1 MRARRYL
8 SLALAGVLAL
18 GVCSCTKELQE
29 PSVPEEVTPTD
40 GNGPK
45 VMVVKAGSPQ
55 TKTIVEK
62 VDGHYVSK
70 WVSGDQIR
78 LVEAIYENYG
88 KGGVGEP
95 VVYYT
100 SDPLPSDPKDPTS
113 TVYYGIATF
122 SVTLGGH
129 PKPEGAQYR
138 YIGVYPPSAVTG
150 VRWTEEDG
158 EWSSRWGEA
167 LGEDHITLEL
177 EMTNH
182 QIPSPE
188 CFDTRADVMVSEM
201 TSSATQPTELTLNY
215 ARVGTVVGITM
226 KGLPANAVLDHGR
239 FSFGDSWHG
248 AYRMEYDPL
257 LRKRGVFSK
266 STGFIDYTPEGISAD
281 ESGQAVIW
289 LRTLSGTLN
298 DWFDINVY
306 VTDDGGGKKGGGSLL
321 KYEKHVDLAKA
332 GKSIVFAEGGV
343 TTFGVVLAPGYDV
356 IPSMVS
362 SSAIEETGATLNLN
376 YNLGGKPY
384 ETAVYGVL
392 ASANPSHV
400 ESIAQALPGE
410 IYPVGEADG
419 EGNVSV
425 NLTGLTAGTDY
436 YVMPYVTLD
445 EDTYYASMAGSFS
458 TLAHIDYATPELV
471 DLGLPSGTKWASFN
485 LGATAPEQEGYYYA
499 FGETYPQAP
508 ASSVNKYWA
517 YYDRATKYSTSA
529 LRGDVVDLLTV
540 LEASDDAATVNLGES
555 WRTPTRYDFQE
566 LLAHT
571 TATPESGGVRYTS
584 TVSGYESN
592 SIFLPSCQFYDGS
605 HSGLQSD
612 HDYYMTASLS
622 ATTQG
627 NPGRNPE
634 NFNGIWLWASDTHT
648 VSPIDWHSRRYGLNI
663 RPVSGGTRQGL
674 VYTCHPV
681 APLDLDITS
690 SSACIRG
697 TFTNVEEDGHSYTY
711 YVILYQEGAT
721 DWYKHGTMGRSE
733 SYTFTGLSSNTT
745 YYYSVAW
752 EDNYGNHQESEIR
765 SFTTM
770 P

>member
-100 SDPLPSDPKDPTS
+100 SDPLPGDPKDPTS

-122 SVTLGGH
+122 SVTLGVH

-266 STGFIDYTPEGISAD
+266 STGFIDYTPAGISAD

-392 ASANPSHV
+392 VSADASHV
-400 ESIAQALPGE
+400 ESIAQALPEE
-410 IYPVGEADG
+410 IYPVGEPDG

-445 EDTYYASMAGSFS
+445 EDTYYTSMAGSFS

-485 LGATAPEQEGYYYA
+485 LGSTAPELPGRYFA
-499 FGETYPQAP
+499 WGETYPRESFSA
-508 ASSVNKYWA
+508 ANKYWTA
-517 YYDRATKYSTSA
+517 YNNATKYSTSA
-529 LRGDVVDLLTV
+529 MHGELVDKLTV
-540 LEASDDAATVNLGES
+540 LEASDDAASVNLGGS
-555 WRTPTRYDFQE
+555 WRTPTWQDFQE
-566 LLAHT
+566 LLDNTNAV
-571 TATPESGGVRYTS
+571 ADNVNEKAVIRYTS
-584 TVSGYESN
+584 KVNGHA
-592 SIFLPSCQFYDGS
+592 IVLPCCKYYDGS
-605 HSGLQSD
+605 NSSLQD
-612 HDYYMTASLS
+612 QNYYMSASLS
-622 ATTQG
+622 ATTPSSIGQWEG
-627 NPGRNPE
+627 F
-634 NFNGIWLWASDTHT
+634 FNGMWLLNAGG
-648 VSPIDWHSRRYGLNI
+648 SPALQKYEYTARKYGLNI
-663 RPVSGGTRQGL
+663 RPVNGGSRQGL
-674 VYTCHPV
+674 TYTCFPSTPV
-681 APLDLDITS
+681 KMSETS
-690 SSACIRG
+690 VCIG
-697 TFTNVEEDGHSYTY
+697 GSFTNVEDGTSTY
-711 YVILYQEGAT
+711 YYYAVLYVAGNTSYYQ
-721 DWYKHGTMGRSE
+721 RSTIE
-733 SYTFTGLSSNTT
+733 RNGSHTFTGLTGGNT
-745 YYYSVAW
+745 YYYSVGW
-752 EDNYGNHQESEIR
+752 YNKNTGESQESEIQA
-765 SFTTM
+765 FTL
-770 P
+770 

>member
-1 MRARRYL
+1 M
-8 SLALAGVLAL
+8 ALF
-18 GVCSCTKELQE
+18 VCSCEKRIQE
-29 PSVPEEVTPTD
+29 EVLPEIVPEQGD
-40 GNGPK
+40 K
-45 VMVVKAGSPQ
+45 VMIVKADSPQ
-55 TKTIVEK
+55 TKTVVEK
-62 VDGHYVSK
+62 VDGHFVSK
-70 WVSGDQIR
+70 WVSGDQIQ
-78 LVEAIYENYG
+78 LVEAVYENFE
-88 KGGVGEP
+88 KGGTGDP
-95 VVYYT
+95 VAYYT
-100 SDPLPSDPKDPTS
+100 SDPLGDPKDPKS
-113 TVYYGIATF
+113 PAYYDVATF
-122 SVTLGGH
+122 SVTLGEH
-129 PKPEGAQYR
+129 PKPDEAQYR
-138 YIGVYPPSAVTG
+138 YIGVYPPSSVAG
-150 VRWTEEDG
+150 VRWTGDDA
-158 EWSSRWGEA
+158 EWSSRWGQA
-167 LGEDHITLEL
+167 LGENHITLEL
-177 EMTNH
+177 EMPNN
-182 QIPSPE
+182 QQPSPE
-188 CFDTRADVMVSEM
+188 CFDTGADVLVSEM
-201 TSSATQPTELTLNY
+201 TCSATQPTELTLNY
-215 ARVGTVVGITM
+215 ARIGTVVGITL
-226 KGLPANAVLDHGR
+226 KGLPENAALDHGR
-239 FSFGDSWHG
+239 FSFGDSWPG
-248 AYRMEYDPL
+248 AYRMEYDPVL
-257 LRKRGVFSK
+257 QKRGVFSK
-266 STGFIDYTPEGISAD
+266 STGYIDFTPAGISAN

-289 LRTLSGTLN
+289 LRTLSGTLT

-306 VTDDGGGKKGGGSLL
+306 VTDDGGGKKGGGDLL

-332 GKSIVFAEGGV
+332 GRSITFAEGGV
-343 TTFGVVLAPGYDV
+343 TTFNVVLALGYDV
-356 IPSMVS
+356 VPSMEGTS
-362 SSAIEETGATLNLN
+362 SIGETGATLNLR

-384 ETAVYGVL
+384 VTAVYGVL
-392 ASANPSHV
+392 VSADASHV

-410 IYPVGEADG
+410 IYPVGEPDG

-529 LRGDVVDLLTV
+529 LRGNVVDLLTV

-605 HSGLQSD
+605 NSGLQSD

-681 APLDLDITS
+681 APLDITS

-697 TFTNVEEDGHSYTY
+697 IFTNDEEEGHTYTY

-721 DWYKHGTMGRSE
+721 DWYKHGTPGRTE

-745 YYYSVAW
+745 YYYSVGW
-752 EDNYGNHQESEIR
+752 WDNYGNCQESEIR